1 MFTEK
6 DNFGFVIT
14 NDLSKIVVP
23 IKKSKTDLSQLKQ
36 EKRLSEKRMTL
47 LRKQQRSIKQ
57 TFTE

>member
-47 LRKQQRSIKQ
+47 LRKKQRSIKQ
-57 TFTE
+57 SFTE